1 MILSAIPGAGRKW
14 SGRLVLALL
23 AGAFSAQPALAQD
36 DVALTAHQ
44 QMARDIYRDVIAFRT
59 ARGQQQVPAMVA
71 YLVDRFKKAGF
82 SDEDIQVTDYDSEGE
97 KTQGLM
103 VTYRAKPGSN
113 AKPIV
118 LLGHMDVVDA
128 LAKDWIRPPFTLTE
142 EDGYFFGR
150 GTHDNKYGIT
160 NLAAT
165 FLRLKAEGWQPSR
178 DLVMVLSGV
187 EETGMVSTVAQAE
200 YVAKNIDPAFVLNSD
215 AGGIALAEDGTP
227 VAFRVQSAEK
237 TFATYELTV
246 TNPGGHSS
254 RPRSDNAI
262 YELAEALGKIAAYR
276 FPVRATDLTRGYFAA
291 AGKLTPGELG
301 QAMLRFAEDPSD
313 AAAITTLRANP
324 ESVGTL
330 GTTCVA
336 TMLDAGHAENAL
348 PQSAT
353 ATVNCRIFPGEG
365 AAATEAQ
372 LKRVIG
378 NDNVAFKLI
387 TDVTKS
393 PESKLR
399 DDVKAALRNSLDRRY
414 PGLTILPYM
423 ESGGTDGM
431 HYRTLG
437 YDTVALSGAAL
448 KASDMFAH
456 GLNERLP
463 VDSFYGGLDHWYW
476 ILKDL
481 AE

>member
-1 MILSAIPGAGRKW
+1 MKAYKNSRKW
-14 SGRLVLALL
+14 SGRLGLLL
-23 AGAFSAQPALAQD
+23 AASLFSAQPVLAQD
-36 DVALTAHQ
+36 DAPLTPDQ
-44 QMARDIYRDVIAFRT
+44 QLARDIYRDVVAFRT

-71 YLVDRFKKAGF
+71 YLVDRFKQAGF
-82 SDEDIQVTDYDSEGE
+82 SDDDIQVTDYDSEGE

-103 VTYRAKPGSN
+103 VTYRAKPGST

-128 LAKDWIRPPFTLTE
+128 LAKDWVRPPFTLVE

-150 GTHDNKYGIT
+150 ATLDNKYGIT
-160 NLAAT
+160 NLTAT

-178 DLVMVLSGV
+178 DLVLVFSGD
-187 EETGMVSTVAQAE
+187 EESGMISTRAQAK
-200 YVAKNIDPAFVLNSD
+200 YVADNIDPEFILNSD
-215 AGGIALAEDGTP
+215 AGGVALAEDDTP

-237 TFATYELTV
+237 TFATFELTI

-262 YELAEALGKIAAYR
+262 YELATALGKIAAYQ
-276 FPVRATDLTRGYFAA
+276 FPVRATELTRSYFAT

-301 QAMLRFAEDPSD
+301 QAMLRFAADPSD
-313 AAAITTLRANP
+313 APAIATLRANP
-324 ESVGTL
+324 EAVGTL
-330 GTTCVA
+330 GTTCIA
-336 TMLDAGHAENAL
+336 TMLQAGHAENAL

-365 AAATEAQ
+365 AAATEAK
-372 LKRVIG
+372 LKQVIG
-378 NDNVAFKLI
+378 NDAVAFKLI
-387 TDVTKS
+387 TNVTES
-393 PESKLR
+393 PESVLR
-399 DDVKAALRNSLDRRY
+399 DDVQAALRYSLDKRY
-414 PGLTILPYM
+414 PGMTILPYM

-437 YDTVALSGAAL
+437 YDTVAISGAAM

-463 VDSFYGGLDHWYW
+463 VASFYGGLDHWYW
-476 ILKDL
+476 ILKKL

>member
-1 MILSAIPGAGRKW
+1 VKAYRNSRKW
-14 SGRLVLALL
+14 SGRLALL
-23 AGAFSAQPALAQD
+23 LAASILSAQPALAQD
-36 DVALTAHQ
+36 AAALTPDQ
-44 QMARDIYRDVIAFRT
+44 QLARDIYRDVIAFRT

-103 VTYRAKPGSN
+103 VTYRAKPGSTG
-113 AKPIV
+113 KPIV

-128 LAKDWIRPPFTLTE
+128 LAKDWVRPPFTLTE
-142 EDGYFFGR
+142 EEGYFFGR
-150 GTHDNKYGIT
+150 GTDDNKYGIT
-160 NLAAT
+160 NLTAT
-165 FLRLKAEGWQPSR
+165 FLRLKQEGWQPSR
-178 DLVMVLSGV
+178 DLVLVFSGD
-187 EETGMVSTVAQAE
+187 EETGMVSTKAQAK
-200 YVAKNIDPAFVLNSD
+200 YVAENINPEIILNSD

-246 TNPGGHSS
+246 NNPGGHSS
-254 RPRSDNAI
+254 RPRADNAI
-262 YELAEALGKIAAYR
+262 YELAEALGKIAAYQ
-276 FPVRATDLTRGYFAA
+276 FPVRATDLTRNYFAT

-301 QAMLRFAEDPSD
+301 QAMLRFAADPTD
-313 AAAITTLRANP
+313 ASAIATLRANP
-324 ESVGTL
+324 ETVGTL

-336 TMLDAGHAENAL
+336 TMLQAGHAENAL

-365 AAATEAQ
+365 AAATEAK
-372 LKRVIG
+372 LKQAVG
-378 NDNVAFKLI
+378 DDKVSFKLV
-387 TDVTKS
+387 TDVTES

-399 DDVKAALRNSLDRRY
+399 DDVKAALCTSLDKRY
-414 PGLTILPYM
+414 PGMTILPYM

-437 YDTVALSGAAL
+437 YDTVAISGAAL

-463 VDSFYGGLDHWYW
+463 VTSFYGGLDHWYW
-476 ILKDL
+476 ILKKL

>member
-1 MILSAIPGAGRKW
+1 MKAYKNSRKW
-14 SGRLVLALL
+14 SGRLGLL
-23 AGAFSAQPALAQD
+23 LVASLFSAQPVLAQD
-36 DVALTAHQ
+36 DAPLTPNQ
-44 QMARDIYRDVIAFRT
+44 QLARDIYRDVVAFRT
-59 ARGQQQVPAMVA
+59 ARGQEQVPAMVA
-71 YLVDRFKKAGF
+71 YLVDRFKQAGF
-82 SDEDIQVTDYDSEGE
+82 SDDDIQVTDYDSEGE

-103 VTYRAKPGSN
+103 VTYRARPGST

-128 LAKDWIRPPFTLTE
+128 LAKDWVRPPFTLVE

-150 GTHDNKYGIT
+150 ATMDNKYGIT
-160 NLAAT
+160 NLTAT

-178 DLVMVLSGV
+178 DLVLVFSGD
-187 EETGMVSTVAQAE
+187 EESGMISTRAQAK
-200 YVAKNIDPAFVLNSD
+200 YVADNIDPEFILNSD
-215 AGGIALAEDGTP
+215 AGGVALAEDGTP

-237 TFATYELTV
+237 TFATFELTI

-262 YELAEALGKIAAYR
+262 YELAAALGKIAAYQ
-276 FPVRATDLTRGYFAA
+276 FPVRATELTRSYFAT

-301 QAMLRFAEDPSD
+301 QAMLRFAADPSD
-313 AAAITTLRANP
+313 APAIATLRANP
-324 ESVGTL
+324 EAVGTL

-336 TMLDAGHAENAL
+336 TMLQAGHAENAL

-365 AAATEAQ
+365 AAATEAK
-372 LKRVIG
+372 LKQVIG
-378 NDNVAFKLI
+378 NDAVAFKLI
-387 TDVTKS
+387 TNVTES
-393 PESKLR
+393 PESVLR
-399 DDVKAALRNSLDRRY
+399 DDVQAALRYSLDKRY
-414 PGLTILPYM
+414 PGMTILPYM

-437 YDTVALSGAAL
+437 YDTVAISGAAM

-463 VDSFYGGLDHWYW
+463 VASFYGGLDHWYW
-476 ILKDL
+476 ILKKL

>member
-1 MILSAIPGAGRKW
+1 MKAYRNSSKW
-14 SGRLVLALL
+14 SGRLALL
-23 AGAFSAQPALAQD
+23 LAASILSAQPALAQD
-36 DVALTAHQ
+36 TAALTPHQ
-44 QMARDIYRDVIAFRT
+44 QLARDIYRDVIAFRT

-103 VTYRAKPGSN
+103 VTYRAKPGSTD
-113 AKPIV
+113 KPIV

-128 LAKDWIRPPFTLTE
+128 LAKDWVRPPFTLTE
-142 EDGYFFGR
+142 EEGYFFGR
-150 GTHDNKYGIT
+150 GTDDNKYGIT
-160 NLAAT
+160 NLTAT
-165 FLRLKAEGWQPSR
+165 FLRLKQEGWQPSR
-178 DLVMVLSGV
+178 DLVLVFSGD
-187 EETGMVSTVAQAE
+187 EETGMVSTKAQAK
-200 YVAKNIDPAFVLNSD
+200 YVAENIDPEIILNSD

-262 YELAEALGKIAAYR
+262 YELAEVLGKIAAYQ
-276 FPVRATDLTRGYFAA
+276 FPVRATDLTRSYFAT

-301 QAMLRFAEDPSD
+301 QAMLRFAADPTD
-313 AAAITTLRANP
+313 ASAIATLRANP
-324 ESVGTL
+324 ETVGTL

-336 TMLDAGHAENAL
+336 TMLQAGHAENAL

-365 AAATEAQ
+365 AAATEAK
-372 LKRVIG
+372 LKQAVG
-378 NDNVAFKLI
+378 DDKVSFKLV
-387 TDVTKS
+387 TDVTES
-393 PESKLR
+393 PESRLR
-399 DDVKAALRNSLDRRY
+399 DDVKAALRFSLDKRY
-414 PGLTILPYM
+414 PGMTILPYM

-437 YDTVALSGAAL
+437 YDTVAISGAAL

-463 VDSFYGGLDHWYW
+463 VASFYGGLDHWYW
-476 ILKDL
+476 ILKKL

>member
-1 MILSAIPGAGRKW
+1 VKAYRNSRKW
-14 SGRLVLALL
+14 SGRLALL
-23 AGAFSAQPALAQD
+23 LAASILSAQPALAQD
-36 DVALTAHQ
+36 AAALTPDQ
-44 QMARDIYRDVIAFRT
+44 QLARDIYRDVIAFRT

-103 VTYRAKPGSN
+103 VTYRAKPGSTG
-113 AKPIV
+113 KPIV

-128 LAKDWIRPPFTLTE
+128 LAKDWVRPPFTLTE
-142 EDGYFFGR
+142 EEGYFFGR
-150 GTHDNKYGIT
+150 GTDDNKYGIT
-160 NLAAT
+160 NLTAT
-165 FLRLKAEGWQPSR
+165 FLRLKQEGWQPSR
-178 DLVMVLSGV
+178 DLVLVFSGD
-187 EETGMVSTVAQAE
+187 EETGMVSTKAQAK
-200 YVAKNIDPAFVLNSD
+200 YVAENIDPEIILNSD

-246 TNPGGHSS
+246 NNPGGHSS
-254 RPRSDNAI
+254 RPRADNAI
-262 YELAEALGKIAAYR
+262 YELAEALGKIAAYQ
-276 FPVRATDLTRGYFAA
+276 FPVRATDLTRSYFAT

-301 QAMLRFAEDPSD
+301 QAMLRFAADPTD
-313 AAAITTLRANP
+313 ASAIATLRANP
-324 ESVGTL
+324 ETVGTL

-336 TMLDAGHAENAL
+336 TMLQAGHAENAL

-365 AAATEAQ
+365 AAATEAK
-372 LKRVIG
+372 LKQAVG
-378 NDNVAFKLI
+378 DDKVSFKLV
-387 TDVTKS
+387 TDVTES
-393 PESKLR
+393 SESKLR
-399 DDVKAALRNSLDRRY
+399 DDVKAALRTSLDKRY
-414 PGLTILPYM
+414 PGMTILPYM

-437 YDTVALSGAAL
+437 YDTVAISGAAL

-463 VDSFYGGLDHWYW
+463 VASFYGGLDHWYW
-476 ILKDL
+476 ILKKL